1 MISEEI
7 KLEQQ
12 QINLASGSLKLEQ
25 LNAIFATIDQEFD
38 FIDENDIV
46 RWYSNNTQRLF
57 KRDTSKLNQ
66 HVLAV
71 HPAHSAG
78 RVKQVLAEMHDGATG
93 KVAMTVP
100 IRGKQ
105 VHMAFYAL
113 HNPAG
118 EYVGCIEV
126 TEDITE
132 YTKTTKFGNMLKLL
146 KLTKRYK

>member
-1 MISEEI
+1 MTQPTVE
-7 KLEQQ
+7 
-12 QINLASGSLKLEQ
+12 LATGSLRLEQ

-46 RWYSNNTQRLF
+46 RWYSNNSHRLF
-57 KRDTSKLNQ
+57 KRDPSKLNQ
-66 HVLAV
+66 HVLDV

-118 EYVGCIEV
+118 DYVGCIEV
-126 TEDITE
+126 TEDVTE
-132 YTKTTKFGNMLKLL
+132 YTKTTWIGNLL
-146 KLTKRYK
+146 KLMKLTKKYK

>member
-1 MISEEI
+1 MEQPI
-7 KLEQQ
+7 KLATG
-12 QINLASGSLKLEQ
+12 NLSLEQ

-46 RWYSNNTQRLF
+46 RWYSNNPQRLF
-57 KRDTSKLNQ
+57 SRQPQHLNK
-66 HVLAV
+66 HVLEV

-78 RVKQVLAEMHDGATG
+78 RVKQVLAEMHSGTTG
-93 KVAMTVP
+93 KVQMTVP
-100 IRGKQ
+100 IKNKQ

-126 TEDITE
+126 TEDVTP
-132 YTKTTKFGNMLKLL
+132 YTKKTWLGNLL
-146 KLTKRYK
+146 QLMKLTKQYK